1 MDLEARVSLVHLENQ
16 QRPQH
21 PLNMEYLVNPEEL
34 LGLVGLGDLGVRE
47 YPEARENLEAMVGQ
61 GDQGGREGREGL
73 GVLVVQVN
81 QEDRMVQLHL
91 EDQVSL
97 VARVVQVVQ
106 VALEV
111 LVEMGVPVDLRVLA
125 DQVDLPCILANQMR
139 ENRVGQVALVGM
151 VDLEAHKDLVAL
163 EDPRDLYSL
172 VDPVDQKGR
181 VDLEA

>member
-1 MDLEARVSLVHLENQ
+1 
-16 QRPQH
+16 
-21 PLNMEYLVNPEEL
+21 
-34 LGLVGLGDLGVRE
+34 
-47 YPEARENLEAMVGQ
+47 
-61 GDQGGREGREGL
+61 
-73 GVLVVQVN
+73 
-81 QEDRMVQLHL
+81 MVQLHL